1 MRLSPAAVGRQKKHS
16 RWCQNTFTHAINLKE
31 TKAHGC
37 VDMWLS
43 ELYSLQFVVLD
54 EKFSA
59 KWLEMLRIYY
69 TKYMHK

>member
-1 MRLSPAAVGRQKKHS
+1 M
-16 RWCQNTFTHAINLKE
+16 C
-31 TKAHGC
+31 
-37 VDMWLS
+37 LS

-59 KWLEMLRIYY
+59 KWLEMLHIYY